1 MRAVRGR
8 GGVPGDREGGGGV
21 FRSQGGAIEFEL
33 DAGHAHV
40 IGGGRGHGDGRT
52 GDRGAGGGRGEGDG
66 RGRGIGRAGGRQFGQ
81 GDVAAAGAGH
91 NRSEEDIA
99 DAGGEL

>member
-33 DAGHAHV
+33 DAGDAHV
-40 IGGGRGHGDGRT
+40 IGGGRGDGDGRS
-52 GDRGAGGGRGEGDG
+52 GDRGAGSGRGEGDG
-66 RGRGIGRAGGRQFGQ
+66 GGRGVGRGGGQDVRGGGGGVARAVAG
-81 GDVAAAGAGH
+81 
-91 NRSEEDIA
+91 RS
-99 DAGGEL
+99 GEGMR